1 MKKFSLK
8 KVTAA
13 VSTAAMIA
21 SMGTMAFADETS
33 ALALTIGEPVA
44 GDNGVYTYTISYA
57 GDVTNE
63 NGVSMLAY
71 GVKGA
76 DETAGVTGSID
87 ENTQYGEGMRILGVE
102 QNSKDAVKEFKL
114 VLTTNAD
121 GTNGYY
127 VQAGK
132 PVVVAVNGNG
142 KVGYGYIK
150 TYATANSIADILGD
164 KVTNGKL
171 DLEASEAANG
181 ADDTVKTAAKDKVV
195 TYLESFFGNGNV
207 TVSEDSLNVTRDSGV
222 SVSYTATVKAGK
234 YEVDSTNYNVASDL
248 TVQGTV
254 TVPYTVLD
262 ATELTNSGVTMTESE
277 LDGATGDAAKAKVK
291 QLLAA
296 KTDVKVTL
304 KNGDVTDEVTLNF
317 AENGNATVGDITAG
331 PTTAENEKDTVYTVP
346 VTVKAG
352 ITGSKGIVK
361 VGNNYETVNINVT
374 VTAKTVISGFAGT
387 FPNAH
392 TVTDKAKWTKD
403 EVKKAVEALYK
414 DIAITLCDNEGQT
427 IGEDVFVDGKALT
440 TSDFVIEAIVPEF
453 ESTATSVN
461 VTVNV
466 TGVNSD
472 STNTDLKDNYTVG
485 TVKLSDVTVTF
496 KSYTLGD
503 LNGDG
508 KITGADVGEMNA
520 YIATKAANEPDYKFY
535 DKNNGSEIPVEAAD
549 LNGDGKITGADVGE
563 MNAYIATKA
572 ANEPDYV
579 FPVEKK

>member
-291 QLLAA
+291 ELLAA

-317 AENGNATVGDITAG
+317 TENGNATVGDITAE
-331 PTTAENEKDTVYTVP
+331 PAKAENEKDTVYTVP

-361 VGNNYETVNINVT
+361 VGNNHETVNINVT
-374 VTAKTVISGFAGT
+374 VTAKTEITNITNEIFEET
-387 FPNAH
+387 K
-392 TVTDKAKWTKD
+392 TVTLSSDWSEENVLAAAIGAIPATT
-403 EVKKAVEALYK
+403 AVSL
-414 DIAITLCDNEGQT
+414 ITGDNTTINEGVVVTLESLNVVAKFVNPEAFSDSVKEYTVELVAESLKSDSEYNTDYFVNNKRLCEVIVKFQQYKY
-427 IGEDVFVDGKALT
+427 GDVDG
-440 TSDFVIEAIVPEF
+440 
-453 ESTATSVN
+453 N
-461 VTVNV
+461 GTVNARDCSYLFEFIK
-466 TGVNSD
+466 TKEWNSNVSD
-472 STNTDLKDNYTVG
+472 KDTAFDRANV
-485 TVKLSDVTVTF
+485 
-496 KSYTLGD
+496 D
-503 LNGDG
+503 LNS
-508 KITGADVGEMNA
+508 VLNA
-520 YIATKAANEPDYKFY
+520 RDASHIFSHIK
-535 DKNNGSEIPVEAAD
+535 DKNYELPV
-549 LNGDGKITGADVGE
+549 NK
-563 MNAYIATKA
+563 
-572 ANEPDYV
+572 
-579 FPVEKK
+579 

>member
-291 QLLAA
+291 ELLAA

-317 AENGNATVGDITAG
+317 TENGNATVGDITEE
-331 PTTAENEKDTVYTVP
+331 PTAENGKDTVYTVP

-352 ITGSKGIVK
+352 TTGSKGIVK
-361 VGNNYETVNINVT
+361 VGEDVKTVNINVT

-414 DIAITLCDNEGQT
+414 DIAITLCDNEDQT

-503 LNGDG
+503 VNGDG
-508 KITGADVGEMNA
+508 SITAADYTGIKKYVLKKVSDFTDKGENIIPIEAGDVNGDTKIT
-520 YIATKAANEPDYKFY
+520 
-535 DKNNGSEIPVEAAD
+535 AAD
-549 LNGDGKITGADVGE
+549 YTLVKKYVLKKITS
-563 MNAYIATKA
+563 
-572 ANEPDYV
+572 
-579 FPVEKK
+579 FPAEENK